1 MAASIIYLGGAL
13 IGVFPADP
21 RVLGLAL
28 AAAIGIPVWIF
39 SAVVV
44 AWQKVRRTRGKKV
57 DSLPPEIPGV
67 MFILIAGAGLVGN
80 RVGGFGSIGT
90 PSEAVLH
97 SWWLGGFFIF
107 GIAFGFYVLGTAVV
121 YRRLLSQRR
130 QLEWQLHLLESRRIR
145 GLHWYDPRTGDVPQ
159 LVKVTPTRARRSA
172 AGGGRAK

>member
-21 RVLGLAL
+21 RALGLAL

-39 SAVVV
+39 SALVVV
-44 AWQKVRRTRGKKV
+44 WQKVRRTRENEV
-57 DSLPPEIPGV
+57 ENLPPEVPGV

-90 PSEAVLH
+90 PSEVVLH

-107 GIAFGFYVLGTAVV
+107 GIAFGLYVLGTAVV
-121 YRRLLSQRR
+121 YRRLVSQRR

-145 GLHWYDPRTGDVPQ
+145 GLHWYDPGTGDVPQ
-159 LVKVTPTRARRSA
+159 LVKVMPTQARRSA
-172 AGGGRAK
+172 DGVGRSN